1 MLDILNY
8 IMINQCKISAL
19 ASRFVFLAFDYIM
32 LLSPLQWMNQWAAEF
47 AGFQFVLLASKRTS
61 IVDRMK
67 SNNPPGPSR
76 RLQTR
81 NHAQQPLARSRPPP
95 PPPLLPHTEM
105 QNLTTLTNFHNHFIN
120 CKKNVADAE
129 SCAASF
135 PKWATSTPAAHFPP
149 CPANCKNISSQTGF
163 IFNEI

>member
-95 PPPLLPHTEM
+95 PLLPHTDL
-105 QNLTTLTNFHNHFIN
+105 QNLLKFDKCSQILYRLQ
-120 CKKNVADAE
+120 KMLQPL
-129 SCAASF
+129 S
-135 PKWATSTPAAHFPP
+135 P
-149 CPANCKNISSQTGF
+149 CLSYKLQKYSSQAGL
-163 IFNEI
+163 IFNAI

>member
-67 SNNPPGPSR
+67 SNNPPDPAGGCRRGIMPSSLSPDLGHLHPCCR
-76 RLQTR
+76 TQK
-81 NHAQQPLARSRPPP
+81 
-95 PPPLLPHTEM
+95 
-105 QNLTTLTNFHNHFIN
+105 
-120 CKKNVADAE
+120 CK
-129 SCAASF
+129 
-135 PKWATSTPAAHFPP
+135 
-149 CPANCKNISSQTGF
+149 I
-163 IFNEI
+163 